1 MKTDPLSITFAA
13 LADPT
18 RRAILG
24 RLAEGE
30 ATVNELAAPHAMS
43 LPSVSRHLKVLER
56 AGLVVKGRSAQWRP
70 CRLEAAPLNEAD
82 AWMAPYRDF
91 FETRFGAARAAIDE
105 GTTTGGIMTDT
116 EPTPREFT
124 LTWTLDASPAEV
136 FRAWTDPEH
145 LQWFYNDNN
154 PIPPDPIELD
164 LRVGG
169 AWRQR
174 MVISETT
181 NYITGGVYR
190 EIVSDEKLV
199 FTWGAVGGWPEL
211 DLDRLDESPLVVVTL
226 TPIGEG
232 TEMRVRVE
240 LPESLSEEG
249 VREWFAMGIRD
260 GMRQTV
266 DRLAAALRSTSA
278 AV

>member
-1 MKTDPLSITFAA
+1 
-13 LADPT
+13 
-18 RRAILG
+18 
-24 RLAEGE
+24 
-30 ATVNELAAPHAMS
+30 
-43 LPSVSRHLKVLER
+43 
-56 AGLVVKGRSAQWRP
+56 
-70 CRLEAAPLNEAD
+70 
-82 AWMAPYRDF
+82 
-91 FETRFGAARAAIDE
+91 
-105 GTTTGGIMTDT
+105 MTDT

-124 LTWTLDASPAEV
+124 LTWTLAASPAEV

-226 TPIGEG
+226 TPVGEG
-232 TEMRVRVE
+232 TEMRVRVV

-249 VREWFAMGIRD
+249 LREWFAMGIRD